1 MLGFLAGLL
10 SGPLGLVIAYLV
22 GVLLTAYKTRE
33 VLATLLVAGTVLP
46 LMLLLVL
53 AVPTMLI
60 SILSGL
66 AIALSSNF
74 INRSILIGGS
84 VGLILGEIVLTLL
97 LPLVVV
103 PHPDDFTSIITK
115 PVLSGS
121 YGLLLGVLTGSF
133 LKLFTK
139 WNTRSR

>member
-10 SGPLGLVIAYLV
+10 SGPLGLVIAYLI

-53 AVPTMLI
+53 AIPTMMI

-66 AIALSSNF
+66 AIALSSKV
-74 INRSILIGGS
+74 ISRSVLLGGT
-84 VGLILGEIVLTLL
+84 VGVILGEIVLTRL

-103 PHPDDFTSIITK
+103 PHPDDFTSIITN

-121 YGLLLGVLTGSF
+121 YGLLLGVLTGTF
-133 LKLFTK
+133 FKLFTK
-139 WNTRSR
+139 WNT